1 VLNLTLVFF
10 VLSPHDWQGKKVH
23 PRMTPKRNITRSVS
37 LPWCRE
43 QSAYEPAAQKTGD
56 GPGGPSPILRVLFM
70 RETTP
75 VWSTWAEGWH
85 DSRGVFVCGQQQNAP
100 ATPTAEG
107 NALAG

>member
-75 VWSTWAEGWH
+75 RLVRLGGGSA
-85 DSRGVFVCGQQQNAP
+85 
-100 ATPTAEG
+100 
-107 NALAG
+107 